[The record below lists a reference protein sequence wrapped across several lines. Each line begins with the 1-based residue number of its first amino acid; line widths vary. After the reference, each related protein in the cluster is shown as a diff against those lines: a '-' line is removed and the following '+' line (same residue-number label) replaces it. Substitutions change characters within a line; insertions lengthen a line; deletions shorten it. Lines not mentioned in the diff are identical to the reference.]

1 MTNQDR
7 NGLERTDIRA
17 IRGGDDGSAR
27 ADEANAV
34 AAREEGRD
42 LFFEKEKF
50 KTCTLTLGI
59 FARATCAM

>member
-17 IRGGDDGSAR
+17 IQGGDGLAR
-27 ADEANAV
+27 ADDTNAV
-34 AAREEGRD
+34 AREEGPDR

-59 FARATCAM
+59 LTRATCAM